1 MKAFFVCND
10 EVMDS
15 KSENNLMDP
24 STSIKYTRV
33 TLEVSRDEAMDVLGK
48 FTCTCHATSTKGE
61 AMSSEAVVRVACKF
75 FHFNIKRQSQILF
88 TLITF

>member
-1 MKAFFVCND
+1 VAHALKAFFVCND

-15 KSENNLMDP
+15 KSDSNLVDP

-48 FTCTCHATSTKGE
+48 FTCKCHATSTKGE
-61 AMSSEAVVRVACKF
+61 AVSSEAIVRVACKLF
-75 FHFNIKRQSQILF
+75 QSS
-88 TLITF
+88 TNTNK